1 MQAALGSQKFAPYFA
16 SITLVA
22 IAAFGSL
29 VIAPDEP
36 SQWVPYGGR
45 GRVSSF
51 LLNLT
56 EGPQGLESIHVPEG
70 FEVELAVEPGLIS
83 YGVFFAFDD
92 RGRLFVCESAGKNT
106 TDEEALEDPSFRIK
120 VLEDSDG
127 DGVFDQATLF
137 ADKITLALGA
147 QWYRGS
153 LYVAAPPD
161 VLRFED
167 TDGDNVADQREVILT
182 GWPLKSNATTLHGP
196 YLGPDGWMYLT
207 YSPQAYRVKTKEGE
221 VLEGPRGRV
230 FRHKPDGTRLE
241 WFVGGGFDNPVEVVF
256 TTAGETIGSNT
267 YYSNPKNGVR
277 DSLLHYI
284 DGGVYP
290 KWRPYVDTAYQRTG
304 GFLPAVTKFARV
316 APAGLMLY
324 RGRAFGAEY
333 EGNLF
338 SAQFNP
344 HRVQRH
350 IPHREGSTYRTDDED
365 FLTSS
370 DIDLHLTDV
379 LEDADGSVLVL
390 DTGAWYL
397 HSCPVS
403 RVAKPEFEGTIFRVR
418 RKGAPRVEDPWGRD
432 LKIEALAPE
441 RLAPLLEDPRLAV
454 RDQAFDH
461 LIRAGSAGVDALRGV
476 RENSASGAARAAAT
490 FALARIDD
498 PEAKGAA
505 RAALGDRDLD
515 VRIAAARMAGLNE
528 DAEAIGRLEEM
539 VVSDLAPARLQ
550 AAEALGRIG
559 EPGAIPAL
567 LEAAAK
573 PQDRFLEHAI
583 IYALIRLRTTEPL
596 AVALKDPSPH
606 VRKAAL
612 IALDQMEGRPLRRE
626 QFLPFLV
633 TDEPSLGDAALWV
646 AARHPEWPRDVTAFL
661 RSRLA
666 APEFSAGQATNVQQ
680 ALVAFCPQPGTQEM
694 MAGLLAGGGNDSERQ
709 LFLLDAMTSCSI
721 DELPPVWLAALG
733 DLLDGAEAP
742 VRQRVL
748 LLIASWGTR
757 EFDAKL
763 RRIAADE
770 SESDDL
776 RTAAWSGFVAG
787 GAELP
792 GEGFRFLAKLV
803 QSSTLGDLRLSAAQA
818 LSKASLTT
826 DQLFAIAGEV
836 FPRGDPLTLP
846 TLLDC
851 FGGNREESVGLALVA
866 GLSEARL
873 TLGSVAGERLGSILG
888 NFSSE
893 VRSRAEPLM
902 AGVAREEET
911 RAERLEE
918 LTPLLTAA
926 GDTARGRNLFFGRKA
941 ACSSCHTIGV
951 EGGHVGPDLTAVGSV
966 RSGLDIL
973 EAVVFPN
980 ASFVPEHE
988 VYRVETK
995 KNIYSGVRGES
1006 TEHALVI
1013 ISGPREQVRIPRK
1026 QIVTME
1032 LSAVSLMPDG
1042 FDKDLSQQEL
1052 TDLLAFLQA
1061 QKSRNSVTASD

>member
-1 MQAALGSQKFAPYFA
+1 MQAGFSSQKFSPYFA
-16 SITLVA
+16 CVVLTAMVA
-22 IAAFGSL
+22 VGSL
-29 VIAPDEP
+29 VISPDEQ
-36 SQWVPYGGR
+36 SAWVPYGGR
-45 GRVSSF
+45 GRVSTF
-51 LLNLT
+51 LLNLA
-56 EGPQGLESIHVPEG
+56 EGSRGLESIHVPEG

-83 YGVFFAFDD
+83 YGVFFSFDD

-120 VLEDSDG
+120 VLEDADA
-127 DGVFDQATLF
+127 DGVFDKATLF
-137 ADKITLALGA
+137 ADRITLALGA

-167 TDGDNVADQREVILT
+167 TDGDNVADEREVILT
-182 GWPLKSNATTLHGP
+182 GWPLRSNATTLHGP

-207 YSPQAYRVKTKEGE
+207 YSPQAYKVRTKEGAL
-221 VLEGPRGRV
+221 LEGPRGRV

-241 WFVGGGFDNPVEVVF
+241 WFVGGGFDNPVEIIF
-256 TTAGETIGSNT
+256 TSAGETIGTNT

-290 KWRPYVDTAYQRTG
+290 KWRPYVETAYQRTG
-304 GFLPAVTKFARV
+304 DFLPAVTKFARV

-324 RGRAFGAEY
+324 RGLAFGSEY
-333 EGNLF
+333 QGNLF

-350 IPHREGSTYRTDDED
+350 ILRREGSTYRTDDQD

-379 LEDADGSVLVL
+379 LEDADGSLLIL

-418 RKGAPRVEDPWGRD
+418 KKGAPPVSDPWGKD
-432 LKIEALAPE
+432 LGTPHLSPPE
-441 RLAPLLEDPRLAV
+441 MAALLEDPRPMV
-454 RDQAFDH
+454 RGQAFDH
-461 LIRAGSAGVDALRGV
+461 LIRAGSAAVGSLRDV
-476 RENSASGAARAAAT
+476 RENSASGRARAAAT
-490 FALARIDD
+490 FALARIDE
-498 PEAKGAA
+498 PAAREAA
-505 RAALGDRDLD
+505 RAALSDRDLE

-528 DAEAIGRLEEM
+528 DSEAVARLQEM
-539 VVSDLAPARLQ
+539 VVNDHAPARLQ

-559 EPGAIPAL
+559 AAQAIPAL
-567 LEAAAK
+567 LEAAAR
-573 PQDRFLEHAI
+573 PEDRFLEHAI
-583 IYALIRLRTTEPL
+583 IYALIRLKTPQPL
-596 AVALKDPSPH
+596 GFALNDPSPH

-626 QFLPFLV
+626 QLLPLLAAN
-633 TDEPSLGDAALWV
+633 DPALGDAVLWV
-646 AARHPEWPRDVTAFL
+646 AAQHPEWSRDVSAFL
-661 RSRLA
+661 RWRLA
-666 APEFSAGQATNVQQ
+666 APDFAAGRATDVRR
-680 ALVAFCPQPGTQEM
+680 ALVAFCEDPGTQEM
-694 MAGLLAGGGNDSERQ
+694 MGELLAEGAGAGRQ
-709 LFLLDAMTSCSI
+709 LFLLDAMSSCSI
-721 DELPPVWLAALG
+721 DELPGRWVAALG
-733 DLLDGAEAP
+733 ELLDKGEAP
-742 VRQRVL
+742 ARQRTL
-748 LLIASWGTR
+748 LLIASWGVR
-757 EFDAKL
+757 DFDAEL
-763 RRIAADE
+763 QRIAGNE

-776 RTAAWSGFVAG
+776 RTAAWSALVTG
-787 GAELP
+787 GTELP
-792 GEGFRFLAKLV
+792 DAGFGFLTGLV
-803 QSSTLGDLRLSAAQA
+803 QSSTLADLRLSAAQA
-818 LSKASLTT
+818 LAKANLTT
-826 DQLFAIAGEV
+826 DQLLTVAHEV

-851 FGGNREESVGLALVA
+851 FGSNREESVGLALVA
-866 GLSEARL
+866 GLSEAGD
-873 TLGSVAGERLGSILG
+873 TLGSVAGERLRAVLG

-893 VRSRAEPLM
+893 VRSRAGPLM
-902 AGVAREEET
+902 AGVEQEEET

-918 LTPLLTAA
+918 LKPLLTAG
-926 GDTARGRNLFFGRKA
+926 GDIGRGRNLFFERKA

-951 EGGHVGPDLTAVGSV
+951 DGGHVGPDLTAVGSV

-980 ASFVPEHE
+980 ASFVPGHE
-988 VYRVETK
+988 VYRVETQ
-995 KNIYSGVRGES
+995 KNVYSGVRGES
-1006 TEHALVI
+1006 TEHALVLV
-1013 ISGPREQVRIPRK
+1013 SGPREQVRIPRK
-1026 QIVTME
+1026 DIVKME

-1042 FDKDLSQQEL
+1042 FDKDLSRQEL

-1061 QKSRNSVTASD
+1061 QKSRNSVTTSD

>member
-1 MQAALGSQKFAPYFA
+1 MQPVVSFQRFAPYFVSVA
-16 SITLVA
+16 FVALAGFRSLLVVP
-22 IAAFGSL
+22 GDS
-29 VIAPDEP
+29 

-45 GRVSSF
+45 GRVSNF
-51 LLNLT
+51 LLNSP
-56 EGPQGLESIHVPEG
+56 EGAQGLESIHVPEG

-83 YGVFFAFDD
+83 YGVFFSFDD

-120 VLEDSDG
+120 VLEDTDS

-161 VLRFED
+161 LLRLKD
-167 TDGDNVADQREVILT
+167 IDGDNVADEREVILT
-182 GWPLKSNATTLHGP
+182 GWPLRSNATTLHGP

-221 VLEGPRGRV
+221 LLEGPRGRV

-267 YYSNPKNGVR
+267 YYSNPRNGVR
-277 DSLLHYI
+277 DSLLHYV

-304 GFLPAVTKFARV
+304 DFLPAVTKFARV

-324 RGRAFGAEY
+324 RGAAFGPEY
-333 EGNLF
+333 HGNLF

-350 IPHREGSTYRTDDED
+350 ILRREGSTYRTDDED

-403 RVAKPEFEGTIFRVR
+403 RVAKPEFDGTIFRVR
-418 RKGAPRVEDPWGRD
+418 KKGAPVVKDPWGRD
-432 LKIEALAPE
+432 LQIASLPPDQ
-441 RLAPLLEDPRLAV
+441 LGPLLEDSRRAV

-461 LIRAGSAGVDALRGV
+461 LIRAGPVAVDALRRV

-498 PEAKGAA
+498 PEANEAA
-505 RAALGDRDLD
+505 RLALSDRDLD

-528 DAEAIGRLEEM
+528 DAEAIGRLQEM
-539 VVSDLAPARLQ
+539 AVGDLAPARLQ

-559 EPGAIPAL
+559 APGAIPAL

-573 PQDRFLEHAI
+573 PEDRFLEHAI
-583 IYALIRLRTTEPL
+583 IYALIRLKTAEPL
-596 AVALKDPSPH
+596 AAALNDSNPH

-626 QFLPFLV
+626 QFLPLLV
-633 TDEPSLGDAALWV
+633 TDEPSLSDAVLWV
-646 AARHPEWPRDVTAFL
+646 AAQHPEWSGDVTAFL
-661 RSRLA
+661 RSRLGGDD
-666 APEFSAGQATNVQQ
+666 FSADQATNVKR
-680 ALVAFCPQPGTQEM
+680 ALVAFCEDSATQEM
-694 MAGLLAGGGNDSERQ
+694 MAGLLADGVNDVDRH
-709 LFLLDAMTSCSI
+709 LFLLDAMTSCPVS
-721 DELPPVWLAALG
+721 ELPSAWVEVLG
-733 DLLDGAEAP
+733 NLLDGAEVP
-742 VRQRVL
+742 VRQRAL
-748 LLIASWGTR
+748 LLISSWGTR

-763 RRIAADE
+763 RLVAENE

-776 RTAAWSGFVAG
+776 RTAAWSALVAG
-787 GAELP
+787 GAQLHM
-792 GEGFRFLAKLV
+792 EGFRFLAQLV
-803 QSSTLGDLRLSAAQA
+803 RSSTLGDLRLSAAQA
-818 LSKASLTT
+818 LAKAGLTT
-826 DQLFAIAGEV
+826 DQLLVIARELL
-836 FPRGDPLTLP
+836 PRDDPLTLP

-851 FGGNREESVGLALVA
+851 FSSNHEESVGSALAA
-866 GLSEARL
+866 GLSEAGG
-873 TLGSVAGERLGSILG
+873 TLGSVAGERLGGVLA

-911 RAERLEE
+911 RAERLTE
-918 LTPLLTAA
+918 LKPLLTAG
-926 GDTARGRNLFFGRKA
+926 GDLGRGRSLFFGRKA

-973 EAVVFPN
+973 EAIVFPN
-980 ASFVPEHE
+980 ASFVPGHE
-988 VYRVETK
+988 VYRVKTSK
-995 KNIYSGVRGES
+995 SIYSGVRGES
-1006 TEHALVI
+1006 TEHAVVI
-1013 ISGPREQVRIPRK
+1013 VSGPREQVRVPRDD
-1026 QIVTME
+1026 IVSME

-1042 FDKDLSQQEL
+1042 YDKDLTRREL
-1052 TDLLAFLQA
+1052 TDLLAFLQG
-1061 QKSRNSVTASD
+1061 QKSRGSAAETD